1 MPYAGEEI
9 MTVRSIA
16 FLAGAFLLGALTL
29 AGVERVTTNADA
41 AADCSAAASKTWT
54 PAQGRTFRTEAFSN
68 GGNCAQAVVTIAVR
82 APDGTVLWSE
92 AAPSAH
98 LMIFAGV
105 KSRTEMVKALG
116 DWLGQD
122 HMFKSSADLPPWAAG
137 DETPKSGEFPFY
149 PEAGVDR
156 ETYEQIRA
164 QKLPVFCYV
173 QGMESLACLTVTR
186 EGQMEKVGVQL
197 FPG

>member
-1 MPYAGEEI
+1 

-16 FLAGAFLLGALTL
+16 FLAGAFVLGGLAL
-29 AGVERVTTNADA
+29 AGVERVTIDANA
-41 AADCSAAASKTWT
+41 AADCSAAASRVWT
-54 PAQGRTFRTEAFSN
+54 PAKGRNFRTEAFSN
-68 GGNCAQAVVTIAVR
+68 GGSCAQAVVTIAVR

-92 AAPSAH
+92 AAPGAH
-98 LMIFAGV
+98 VMTFAGV
-105 KSRTEMVKALG
+105 KSRAEMVKALG
-116 DWLGQD
+116 DWLDQD
-122 HMFKSSADLPPWAAG
+122 HMFKTSGDLPPWAKG

-186 EGQMEKVGVQL
+186 EGQMEKIGVQL